1 MAPKETINEYI
12 LLSGTLGI
20 NTAKGFK
27 VISKGGTAFLTEAQA
42 EKRPGRFLLKSE
54 TSPASLEPVG
64 SLYEADTTK
73 CKAQAKPVNKSSTK
87 SAKKTS
93 TTNPASEDFSAIDE
107 MADTDVVSMIQN
119 INTLDMI
126 DNLHTWESE
135 HRKRPTV
142 MKAAENRYAEISEL
156 NKSNT
161 NTKS

>member
-1 MAPKETINEYI
+1 MATNKGTVNEYV

-27 VISKGGTAFLTEAQA
+27 VVKKGDTAFLTEAQA
-42 EKRPGRFLLKSE
+42 ERRPGQFKLKSE

-64 SLYEADTTK
+64 TLYEADTTK
-73 CKAQAKPVNKSSTK
+73 RKAQAEPVKKSIK

-93 TTNPASEDFSAIDE
+93 TNPASEDFSAIDE
-107 MADTDVVSMIQN
+107 MADTDVVAMIQN

-135 HRKRPTV
+135 HKKRPSV
-142 MKAAENRYAEISEL
+142 MNAAEVRYAQISEQ
-156 NKSNT
+156 NKTKT
-161 NTKS
+161 NT